1 MAEMAEMAKAPAF
14 IPGQMWPGQKQIW
27 GEWLEKCG
35 GETNLRSMMNHEEG
49 RLIKR
54 NDKESQRMI
63 KVDKEWLASC
73 KISPINRNESLD
85 RGKSGSTRC
94 PDLTPMRWPEHPG
107 SCEDVGDT
115 QRFCKESV
123 RNDKESL
130 QKRNHWRRD
139 VFYMYVYS
147 SQ

>member
-1 MAEMAEMAKAPAF
+1 
-14 IPGQMWPGQKQIW
+14 
-27 GEWLEKCG
+27 
-35 GETNLRSMMNHEEG
+35 
-49 RLIKR
+49 
-54 NDKESQRMI
+54 MI
-63 KVDKEWLASC
+63 KIEKEWGWQVAKFLQS
-73 KISPINRNESLD
+73 IINRNEPLD

-94 PDLTPMRWPEHPG
+94 PDLTLMRWPEHLG

>member
-1 MAEMAEMAKAPAF
+1 MAGKL
-14 IPGQMWPGQKQIW
+14 Q
-27 GEWLEKCG
+27 
-35 GETNLRSMMNHEEG
+35 
-49 RLIKR
+49 
-54 NDKESQRMI
+54 
-63 KVDKEWLASC
+63 
-73 KISPINRNESLD
+73 SLD